1 MKKFFIFFM
10 LLFFIN
16 GTYVLADQFNI
27 TSDYVILYNL
37 NDNKVLY
44 EQKSQEKAQIA
55 SLTKIMTTIVAMEK
69 APDLDEVVVVSKEAF
84 VGISEYSQAGLKVGN
99 KVTIRDLLY
108 ATMLPSGADAVNTL
122 ALHLGGS
129 IDGFVELM
137 NEKARELGLKDT
149 HFDNPIGMDSD
160 DNYSTA
166 SDIAT
171 LLLYGLKNEE
181 FKKIFTAREYKIDNL
196 NISMKTT
203 LISYSRSYGL
213 DISEIQGAKS
223 GFTDGAGLCLASIAS
238 IDDVDYL
245 LITMGADVSNRSNA
259 VRDTLEIYG
268 YYSSSYSYQK
278 IIKKGQSFGT
288 IPIRFGKKNS
298 YEVLADDDLSLYLEN
313 NMHKNKV
320 EYIYEGL
327 DTLTF
332 QTQVGD
338 KLGTIHVRYGDSD
351 LTTYDVFLDEE
362 IEYYHPVIYGVI
374 VVAILMMLWS
384 IGKMHKSHRM
394 KKKQGGKK
402 K

>member
-245 LITMGADVSNRSNA
+245 LITMGADVSNESNA